1 MVRKIWLSIIPIFLL
16 FNLLIISAQS
26 TKVELLDIEKNKVIK
41 TSPTNPNIQSEAEK
55 IINAIDNI
63 VKKFNPIPAKGYMI
77 KIPLEPSILVEN
89 KWLNALIDEAIIIIP
104 EGEEP
109 YLLLFDD
116 ENNPSFLTFKGEI
129 VPLLNALNFSL

>member
-1 MVRKIWLSIIPIFLL
+1 M